1 MDQPY
6 DNSFKTTTENSQAPG
21 KASLQQLQKTHT
33 TALNL
38 APRQRKNG
46 HWKDEK
52 LSQEERLLLDFFDK
66 ISENNIGECLKNAE
80 RFCNQMDLV
89 LEKLADKNTHEWLMN
104 SGLAGVFLEGTF
116 AAFRR
121 FSKFLP
127 PRKLK
132 RIALRS
138 QALEPQIQAQLSSS
152 GLTARQ
158 RITLQQLE
166 NQLLE
171 LRKQINYEMSP
182 SDLIANLQT
191 KTSRSNETPE
201 IISDR
206 SCILS
211 PDEIEHA
218 SPE

>member
-6 DNSFKTTTENSQAPG
+6 NNSPKTTTKNSHPPER
-21 KASLQQLQKTHT
+21 ASLQQLQKTHT

-38 APRQRKNG
+38 APRQKKSR
-46 HWKDEK
+46 HLDEEK

-80 RFCNQMDLV
+80 KFCNQIDLV
-89 LEKLADKNTHEWLMN
+89 LEKLADKNTYEWLMN
-104 SGLAGVFLEGTF
+104 SGLAGVFLGGTF

-132 RIALRS
+132 KIALRS
-138 QALEPQIQAQLSSS
+138 QALEPQIQAQLSLS
-152 GLTARQ
+152 GLSARQ

-166 NQLLE
+166 NQLFE
-171 LRKQINYEMSP
+171 LRKQIHYEMSP

-218 SPE
+218 STE